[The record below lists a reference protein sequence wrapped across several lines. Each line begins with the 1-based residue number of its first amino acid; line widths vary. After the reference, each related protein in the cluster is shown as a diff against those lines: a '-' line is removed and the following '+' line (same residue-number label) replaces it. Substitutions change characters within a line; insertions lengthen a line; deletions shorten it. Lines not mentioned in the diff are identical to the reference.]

1 MLPRCGWE
9 IPQFL
14 DSSHADLL
22 GSPGCLVQPAQHLH
36 DGHFPDDSISC
47 PVRFNQADKK
57 VQCCILIV
65 TLAGNTCGS
74 NLSIICSTSHVSP
87 EPCLPSCGKAEKVPV
102 MMEELEGV
110 RSQFSIFF
118 FIYLCCPLGSIKCP
132 GSWGIKVSIQLQ
144 VKGWPKSV
152 VRPQGKKRGCC
163 TEGSTQEGTAWWL
176 TSQGS
181 FGLRLGWQGGL
192 IQHLSLRVSS

>member
-1 MLPRCGWE
+1 MGGR
-9 IPQFL
+9 FL
-14 DSSHADLL
+14 SSLTPVMQTCWDHL
-22 GSPGCLVQPAQHLH
+22 GVLSSQL
-36 DGHFPDDSISC
+36 SIFVMGIFQTTAS
-47 PVRFNQADKK
+47 VVLSGLTKRIKRSS

-87 EPCLPSCGKAEKVPV
+87 EPCLPSCGKAEKAPV

-110 RSQFSIFF
+110 RSQFSIF

>member
-1 MLPRCGWE
+1 MGGR
-9 IPQFL
+9 FL
-14 DSSHADLL
+14 SSLAPVTQTSWD
-22 GSPGCLVQPAQHLH
+22 HL
-36 DGHFPDDSISC
+36 DVLSSQLSIFVMGIFQTTASVV
-47 PVRFNQADKK
+47 PSGLTKRIKRSS

-65 TLAGNTCGS
+65 TLAGNTCGG

-87 EPCLPSCGKAEKVPV
+87 EPCLPSCGKAEKAPV
-102 MMEELEGV
+102 MMEELEGAP
-110 RSQFSIFF
+110 SQFSMF
-118 FIYLCCPLGSIKCP
+118 FIYLCCLLGSIKRP
-132 GSWGIKVSIQLQ
+132 GSRRIKVSIQLQ

-163 TEGSTQEGTAWWL
+163 MEGSTQEGTAWWL